1 MDEGLSGIWR
11 PSYQFWPSGCSHA
24 NDKRAD
30 GNGAARVL
38 KQMVIMGPVQWGLP
52 LPSAIPRHWP
62 IIIIDIKDCF
72 FSIPLHSQDTVR
84 FAVTVPSIVITVFQ
98 TFNAPFT
105 RVVQDVEVWDTRDD
119 GAMAHG
125 DDGRA
130 SLGADDSVR

>member
-1 MDEGLSGIWR
+1 M
-11 PSYQFWPSGCSHA
+11 
-24 NDKRAD
+24 
-30 GNGAARVL
+30 L
-38 KQMVIMGPVQWGLP
+38 KQMVIMGPVQRGLP

>member
-1 MDEGLSGIWR
+1 M
-11 PSYQFWPSGCSHA
+11 
-24 NDKRAD
+24 
-30 GNGAARVL
+30 
-38 KQMVIMGPVQWGLP
+38 
-52 LPSAIPRHWP
+52 
-62 IIIIDIKDCF
+62 
-72 FSIPLHSQDTVR
+72 
-84 FAVTVPSIVITVFQ
+84 FQ